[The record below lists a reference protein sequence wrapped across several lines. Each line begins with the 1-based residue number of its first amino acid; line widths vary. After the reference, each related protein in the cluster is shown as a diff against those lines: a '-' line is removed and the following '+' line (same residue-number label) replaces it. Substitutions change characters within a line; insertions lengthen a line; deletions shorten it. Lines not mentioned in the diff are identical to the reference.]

1 MNHLSYVA
9 MARTP
14 VTVRGE
20 QTRRRLLEAAEQVF
34 GELGFRRASIA
45 EIVRRAGV
53 AQGTFYLY
61 FASKEDIFRA
71 LVRHMSHELRK
82 AIATAVAGLSD
93 RFEIE
98 REGYRTFFRFVLA
111 HRFLYRIVLE
121 SQFVD
126 EAVYREYYQ
135 RLAEGY
141 ARGLAK
147 AMADGQIRRMDP
159 ETLAYC
165 LMGIAHFLGMR
176 WVLWENREPPEE
188 VLEAAMALIREG
200 IAPLPK
206 SKEAA
211 DAACSDP

>member
-1 MNHLSYVA
+1 
-9 MARTP
+9 MARAP

-20 QTRRRLLEAAEQVF
+20 QTRRRLLEAAEEVF

-61 FASKEDIFRA
+61 FDSKEEIFRA
-71 LVRHMSHELRK
+71 LVRYMSHELRK
-82 AIATAVAGLSD
+82 FIAMAVAGLQD
-93 RFEIE
+93 RLEIE
-98 REGYRTFFRFVLA
+98 REGYRAFFRFVLQ

-126 EAVYREYYQ
+126 EEVYREYYR

-141 ARGLAK
+141 ARGLAR
-147 AMADGQIRRMDP
+147 AMEAGQIRRMDP

-165 LMGIAHFLGMR
+165 LMGIAHLLGMR

-188 VLEAAMALIREG
+188 VIEAAMDFIRHG
-200 IAPLPK
+200 IALPPK
-206 SKEAA
+206 GAA
-211 DAACSDP
+211 DASREGG

>member
-1 MNHLSYVA
+1 
-9 MARTP
+9 MARAP

-20 QTRRRLLEAAEQVF
+20 QTRRRLLEAAEEVF

-61 FASKEDIFRA
+61 FDSKEEIFRA

-82 AIATAVAGLSD
+82 FIAMAVAGLQD
-93 RFEIE
+93 RLEIE
-98 REGYRTFFRFVLA
+98 REGYRAFFRFVLQ

-126 EAVYREYYQ
+126 EEVYREYYR

-141 ARGLAK
+141 ARGLAR
-147 AMADGQIRRMDP
+147 AMEAGQIRRMDP

-165 LMGIAHFLGMR
+165 LMGIAHLLGMR

-188 VLEAAMALIREG
+188 VLETAMAFIRHGMALTPEG
-200 IAPLPK
+200 
-206 SKEAA
+206 EGAA
-211 DAACSDP
+211 DAPRAGE

>member
-1 MNHLSYVA
+1 
-9 MARTP
+9 MARAP

-20 QTRRRLLEAAEQVF
+20 QTRRRLLEAAEEVF
-34 GELGFRRASIA
+34 GELGFHRASIA

-61 FASKEDIFRA
+61 FDSKEEIFRA
-71 LVRHMSHELRK
+71 LVRYMSHELRK
-82 AIATAVAGLSD
+82 FIARAVAGLQD
-93 RFEIE
+93 RLEIE
-98 REGYRTFFRFVLA
+98 REGYRAFFRFVLQ

-126 EAVYREYYQ
+126 EEVYREYYR

-141 ARGLAK
+141 ARGLAQ
-147 AMADGQIRRMDP
+147 AMEAGQIRRMDP

-165 LMGIAHFLGMR
+165 LMGIAHLLGMR

-188 VLEAAMALIREG
+188 VLETAMAFIRHGMALPPEG
-200 IAPLPK
+200 K
-206 SKEAA
+206 GAA
-211 DAACSDP
+211 DAPRTGE

>member
-1 MNHLSYVA
+1 
-9 MARTP
+9 MARAP

-20 QTRRRLLEAAEQVF
+20 QTRRRLLEAAEEVF

-61 FASKEDIFRA
+61 FDSKEEIFRA

-82 AIATAVAGLSD
+82 FIAMAVAGLQD
-93 RFEIE
+93 RLEIE
-98 REGYRTFFRFVLA
+98 REGYRAFFRFVLQ

-126 EAVYREYYQ
+126 EEVYREYYR

-141 ARGLAK
+141 ARGLAR
-147 AMADGQIRRMDP
+147 AMEAGQIRRMDP

-165 LMGIAHFLGMR
+165 LMGVAHLLGMR

-188 VLEAAMALIREG
+188 VLETAMAFIRHG
-200 IAPLPK
+200 IALP
-206 SKEAA
+206 EGEGAA
-211 DAACSDP
+211 DAPRAGE

>member
-1 MNHLSYVA
+1 
-9 MARTP
+9 MARAP

-20 QTRRRLLEAAEQVF
+20 QTRRRLLEAAEEVF
-34 GELGFRRASIA
+34 GEMGFRRASIS

-61 FASKEDIFRA
+61 FDSKEDIFRA
-71 LVRHMSHELRK
+71 LVRYMSHELRK
-82 AIATAVAGLSD
+82 FIAMAVAGLQD
-93 RFEIE
+93 RLEIE
-98 REGYRTFFRFVLA
+98 REGYRAFFRFVLQ

-126 EAVYREYYQ
+126 EEVYREYYR

-141 ARGLAK
+141 ARGLAR
-147 AMADGQIRRMDP
+147 AMEAGQIRRMDP

-165 LMGIAHFLGMR
+165 LMGIAHLLGMR

-188 VLEAAMALIREG
+188 VLETAMAFIRHG
-200 IAPLPK
+200 IALPSEAK
-206 SKEAA
+206 GAA
-211 DAACSDP
+211 DAPRAGE